1 MDKLIINKIRTNN
14 YLNNRTNIHQSNT
27 INFSQVLEKV
37 SLNNTELRFSKHAIE
52 RLSERHISLTNN
64 QMSKL
69 SNAVDKA
76 RGKGVNEALILM
88 GDTAFIA
95 SIKNNT
101 IITTASKD
109 QLKENVFTNIDGAVI
124 I

>member
-1 MDKLIINKIRTNN
+1 LDKLIINKIRTNN
-14 YLNNRTNIHQSNT
+14 YLNNKTNTHKSNT
-27 INFSQVLEKV
+27 INFSQVLERV
-37 SLNNTELRFSKHAIE
+37 SLNNTDLRFSKHAIE

-76 RGKGVNEALILM
+76 RDKGVNEALILM

-101 IITTASKD
+101 IITTASKE